1 MILGYQVCGLR
12 ADAQE
17 VVVRVRH
24 RMSHLRTG
32 VGVPNTNSPISDK
45 KIDETSVRKFPG
57 CGVVKSRIAYCDTQS
72 RMAKTLF
79 PGTASHFIFLRADL
93 HRWAVKSHLD
103 PEQIFSGASG
113 HVASPLTVSS

>member
-1 MILGYQVCGLR
+1 VILGYQVCGLR

-45 KIDETSVRKFPG
+45 TIDDNRQYGNSQ
-57 CGVVKSRIAYCDTQS
+57 GVVWSN
-72 RMAKTLF
+72 
-79 PGTASHFIFLRADL
+79 P
-93 HRWAVKSHLD
+93 
-103 PEQIFSGASG
+103 
-113 HVASPLTVSS
+113 ASPTVIRKAEWPKLFSLGPRHILFFCGRICIAGR